1 MSHVGMAVARADDDV
16 EILKVV
22 IVNGEPEIYKTNVSP
37 HASAALAH
45 GWSAQ
50 CSLHR
55 KLVSLCSHH
64 DSVAAMCLV
73 RLTQSR
79 SAARGAW
86 ETRELVAAILW
97 NPHSHSEARRGA
109 RSFFA
114 STPLLQ

>member
-1 MSHVGMAVARADDDV
+1 MAVARADDDV

-86 ETRELVAAILW
+86 ETRKRACLYTCLE
-97 NPHSHSEARRGA
+97 SSEPSFKRFCVCRKG
-109 RSFFA
+109 RSQ
-114 STPLLQ
+114 SV